1 MLWRVRGSQ
10 RRGHDHGRRRT
21 ARATKSR
28 KLATAKVLHEYLPS
42 RRPFWARLCATSA
55 LVFRRRVGAPDEAWR
70 EFALAGR
77 EIASE
82 TPIDRIPLMVQIA
95 TRTADVHFDRP

>member
-1 MLWRVRGSQ
+1 
-10 RRGHDHGRRRT
+10 
-21 ARATKSR
+21 
-28 KLATAKVLHEYLPS
+28 VLHEYLPS

-95 TRTADVHFDRP
+95 TRTAEVHFDRP